1 MCHAPIIMDREDY
14 DVNPFSGDSLWRI
27 SEFTLQSL
35 QPLEP
40 LSWNGDLPDLSG
52 DFFQTPLHL
61 FDETWPKLP
70 ESTASVTALFDFSQ
84 QPESTTG
91 PSSDSQSD
99 INIDQ
104 QDNEGESSDIWALDN
119 LNSKIDDRKTLRS
132 WENYKDRSYCEPV
145 SAYFSESGTKGFDGA
160 LTHQFSQ
167 KGIGTSQCIAR
178 NDVFF
183 QALFRL
189 GLGWGST
196 FFRYNQAER
205 KFEPIFNNIRISG
218 VSVPVV
224 SSIMDELLRC
234 GSDMQRVRIFL
245 NKVPSRFAD
254 LSALSTLSSVVAI
267 MIYTLEQQLLKY
279 SKNFVSLIQIK
290 SLFHRSGELLAALA
304 DLVEAAEGAVSD
316 AQVISTIIERAAHYS
331 QTFGQL
337 EDLFR
342 EVVIRIVEPFLLHVE
357 SWIGFRQESLSLEL
371 ASKGKSFVAL
381 DFHEES
387 AKSISKAKASRV
399 DFKYQP
405 DQIPSFL
412 PRDQAQL
419 IFESGRSLRLLK
431 RFHPQHPIANDLIL
445 NTYSPKLECAGSWND
460 IERIQKRAYEYE
472 KKLRS
477 EILRYNCRGDFRNPN
492 TQNISQNTN
501 YDDEKLL
508 EETFDI
514 FDIDDKQNLTG
525 LLSCPASMEKDKL
538 GGLLNEANTSGSKL
552 SKDHTNYFG
561 PELTSSL
568 YLSLAPFLSSQAQ
581 LIDFSC
587 LHLLFKEHKVRYH
600 LTLQWRFQLLG
611 DGFFTS
617 RLSHSLFDPEM
628 ESGERKAGVMRSG
641 VHTGLRLG
649 SRDTWPPASSELRLV
664 LIGLLNECRNADDH
678 SDTASAA
685 EFRKDTELPGG
696 LSFSIRELS
705 TEEIIKCKDP
715 NAIEALDFLRLQ
727 YKPSD
732 VLKAIITQQSLN
744 KYDRLFKHLLRLL
757 RMVSVVK
764 GLIRDTTA
772 RGSLSRDTRN
782 EFQKFR
788 VDSQHFVLALS
799 DYCFHIGVGATWQRF
814 QETLSKIESCLERD
828 DVDGTI
834 EVAHSLPRLR
844 DYHEDVLDQMLF
856 ALFLSKSHTDAARLL
871 ENIFTTILNFAPL
884 SKLDGMRGVRRE
896 SEITVRRLYAVFRK
910 QTSAFV
916 GYLRKL
922 DGVKASS
929 KSFGRFGTTFSSR
942 EPTSVFNHLLSR
954 LDIKTYY

>member
-1 MCHAPIIMDREDY
+1 MDREDY

-196 FFRYNQAER
+196 FFRYNQAEH
-205 KFEPIFNNIRISG
+205 
-218 VSVPVV
+218 
-224 SSIMDELLRC
+224 
-234 GSDMQRVRIFL
+234 MQRVRIFL
-245 NKVPSRFAD
+245 NKVPS
-254 LSALSTLSSVVAI
+254 
-267 MIYTLEQQLLKY
+267 
-279 SKNFVSLIQIK
+279 
-290 SLFHRSGELLAALA
+290 SGELLAALA